1 MNLQNLIKLT
11 YFKWNFSIKKYFESY
26 LYISEK
32 EVIHTHTHTHN
43 SFFIQCTN
51 NLQIIAIRFFEVST
65 KNYLKYYICLNY
77 VDFVC

>member
-11 YFKWNFSIKKYFESY
+11 YFKWNFSIKKYSESY

-32 EVIHTHTHTHN
+32 EVIHTHTHN

-51 NLQIIAIRFFEVST
+51 NLQIIAIRFFEVSI